1 MMRNAGQPWSRSN
14 LFTRLI
20 VASLAAV
27 LIRADSAPQSLYWIA
42 PMNNGDQSMAYDISD
57 DGSHIVG
64 TYHDPVNRKTRAFVW
79 DPILNSFTDLGD
91 LGGGNAVARGISGNG
106 QVIVGWSQDNAGV
119 WRAVYWENNTIQ
131 QIPTSENRQSFAYD
145 VSNDGSVIVGTCDVA
160 VGGTRG
166 FYFKKSQ
173 NTFGTLPP
181 PPNRLSDPT
190 DAYAVSP
197 DGTLVG
203 GSAPWSWCVLACLWN
218 ISMDPPQGPIYGRRL
233 PGRQICTQ
241 VRHISVHSGG
251 VTIVGG
257 GAYLQSFKQTKQ
269 SFNWNI
275 DWNDYTTY
283 YPNWDAVSD
292 LGYPTSANAAS
303 GDGSIVVGSAHVG
316 RFVRAVRWN
325 QNGQMQDLNAAYASL
340 LQDGSYLITALSI
353 TPDGRYIVGQGYNA
367 TTGRYEGFLLDTQG
381 GGYLRSRGDANNDG
395 CVDDADLLQ
404 VLFAFGATGAVNEDL
419 NNDSVVD
426 DADLLLVLFN
436 FGLGC

>member
-1 MMRNAGQPWSRSN
+1 MQKLGQLWLRYGSS
-14 LFTRLI
+14 TRLL
-20 VASLAAV
+20 VAFLAAV
-27 LIRADSAPQSLYWIA
+27 LLRADSVSQRLFWIA
-42 PMNNGDQSMAYDISD
+42 PMNNGNQSLAYDISD
-57 DGSHIVG
+57 DGNRIVG
-64 TYHDPVNRKTRAFVW
+64 TYHDPVNRKIRAFVW
-79 DPILNSFTDLGD
+79 DRTSNSFTDLGD

-106 QVIVGWSQDNAGV
+106 QVIVGWSQDNTGV

-145 VSNDGSVIVGTCDVA
+145 VSYDGSVIVGTCDVA

-181 PPNRLSDPT
+181 PPNRPDDET

-203 GSAPWSWCVLACLWN
+203 GSSPWSWCVLGCLWN
-218 ISMDPPQGPIYGRRL
+218 ISGDAPQGPIYIRRL

-257 GAYLQSFKQTKQ
+257 GSYLESFRQTKQ
-269 SFNWNI
+269 SFDWNI
-275 DWNDYTTY
+275 DWDDSNTY
-283 YPNWDAVSD
+283 YPTWDVVSD

-303 GDGSIVVGSAHVG
+303 GDGSIVVGAAHVG
-316 RFVRAVRWN
+316 RFLRAVRWN
-325 QNGQMQDLNAAYASL
+325 RNNQMEDLNAAYASL

-353 TPDGRYIVGQGYNA
+353 TPNGRYIVGQGYNA

-381 GGYLRSRGDANNDG
+381 GGYLRSRGDVNGDG
-395 CVDDADLLQ
+395 CVDDTDLLQ
-404 VLFAFGATGAVNEDL
+404 VLFAFGTTGAVNEDL
-419 NNDSVVD
+419 NDDSVVD

-436 FGLGC
+436 FGLEC